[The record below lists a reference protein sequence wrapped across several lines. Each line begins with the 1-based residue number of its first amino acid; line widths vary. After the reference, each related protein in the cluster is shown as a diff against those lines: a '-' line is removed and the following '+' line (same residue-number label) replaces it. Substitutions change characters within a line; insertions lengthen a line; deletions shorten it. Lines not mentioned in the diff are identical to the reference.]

1 MPTDT
6 LPMPAV
12 ENVTVATLPLSP
24 GGVLLSSWHVV
35 RGREGVGVARVVT
48 LHGGAVRAYY
58 AEDGRLLG
66 AEVLSEGAWEV
77 EDYLP
82 PGVNEGEGSV

>member
-1 MPTDT
+1 MTAT
-6 LPMPAV
+6 
-12 ENVTVATLPLSP
+12 VTFTTPPLSP
-24 GGVLLSSWHVV
+24 GGELLTSWHVV
-35 RGREGVGVARVVT
+35 RGREGVGVGRRVS